1 MDCRIG
7 GGWNVIGSIWKNNMI
22 GRYKNKL
29 DGSILEVYQV
39 KVKKEVRYVAKWV
52 QSQTKQGLEFDL
64 TDNFNKFLTFEK
76 L

>member
-1 MDCRIG
+1 MT
-7 GGWNVIGSIWKNNMI
+7 

-39 KVKKEVRYVAKWV
+39 KDNRVTKYVAKWIH
-52 QSQTKQGLEFDL
+52 SQTKQGLEFDL